1 MKIKEQFYAG
11 EYTVLLFEKLD
22 IRKAK
27 YIVINGVKYEAI
39 ICFDLP
45 NAIAV
50 KTIGDF
56 VGADADFMF
65 P

>member
-27 YIVINGVKYEAI
+27 YIVINGVK
-39 ICFDLP
+39 
-45 NAIAV
+45 
-50 KTIGDF
+50 
-56 VGADADFMF
+56 
-65 P
+65 